1 MNAKT
6 IILGLA
12 ILTLIAY
19 AVNPVSAG
27 TISGYVTEPQHNEP
41 VQYVCVWA
49 NDSWDKTD
57 ANGAYTI
64 PDVTGGPHTVIACIA
79 SLYCNTTI
87 ASEGATNVNI
97 TLALERAKT
106 SENITMLDE
115 EPFEMLMDSWGAK
128 FDWDNETSCDD
139 MATHNNTYNFT
150 LFSMA
155 IAEPHINIMG
165 NLFFFFLFSMPF
177 LMMYLRQENVLIPS
191 IIGLILGG
199 TILNFLPAEFH
210 LGAVSFIALS
220 ITGVLYIL
228 LKERS

>member
-1 MNAKT
+1 MKT
-6 IILGLA
+6 NKIVWVLVLLIVLA
-12 ILTLIAY
+12 GAT
-19 AVNPVSAG
+19 NSVSAG

-49 NDSWDKTD
+49 NDSWGKTD

-79 SLYCNTTI
+79 SFYCNTTI

-97 TLALERAKT
+97 TLGLERAKT

-115 EPFEMLMDSWGAK
+115 KPFEMLMDSWGAK

-191 IIGLILGG
+191 INGLILGSI
-199 TILNFLPAEFH
+199 ILGFLPAEFH
-210 LGAVSFIALS
+210 LPAVAFISLS
-220 ITGVLYIL
+220 IVGVMYIA